1 MPTKVPTA
9 RRATTLGALVTLLA
23 AAASSAASAQDAPP
37 TAAPTR
43 AAALDRAIERAVAPE
58 AIGRGACTTPVATSA
73 VRGAD
78 VLADPA
84 STGRTTTRSAFFA
97 AASRRSGIPAGELR
111 AEAASDRTLWF
122 DTCGAPLYVEPASPT
137 APVRSAA
144 STAVASLPLDQA
156 FLLESK
162 PGAPRTLYLDFTGGA
177 VTGTAWNAEYGAL
190 DVAAFS
196 TDADR
201 ATFSDADRLQIQ
213 RTWQVVAED
222 FAPFDINVTTK
233 APPAAAMQMAT
244 PTDPSFGLT
253 VKITDAGPVGANC
266 GCGGIAYVDIV
277 EPGASWGPQ
286 ALGYY
291 SPAWVFT
298 DGVGTDGR
306 SIAEA
311 ASHEAGHAFGLSH
324 DGISGGTDYYEGAD
338 PWAPIMGVGYYQ
350 PVTQW
355 SRGEYAG
362 ANNTEDDL
370 AVIAHDLGYRADDH
384 GDTTASA
391 TTLVPHVP
399 AAGVIATRTDTDLF
413 RITAAGTSSIT
424 VTPSA
429 LLPDLDVKA
438 TLLDSSGNTLAVAD
452 PPSMRTT
459 EESGQGLDAELS
471 LDLPEPTD
479 SPGTYYLRVDGVGSG
494 DPLLPGG
501 YSDYASLGAYTVS
514 YSTAATVDPSGPGGP
529 VVPAADPLTAIARD
543 LPDATVGEAFSAPT
557 VDVAGGTAPYAFDA
571 TGLPAGLG
579 IDADTG
585 VLAGTPT
592 AAGSGV
598 LTVTVTDADAAT
610 AEVEVP
616 FVVAAA
622 PTPPVTFSSR
632 TIADAE
638 VGVGLDQR
646 LTATGGDGTYRFSAT
661 GLPPGVTLSSQGA
674 LTGRPTAAGRF
685 TAQVTAASGPG
696 DDEAS
701 ATAPVTLVVAARL
714 SHTTSATLPARRTRQ
729 AFAQTLRISGGVAGF
744 TWRRT
749 GTLPSGVTLA
759 LPASRSTATAVVLR
773 GTPRRAGTYRFTVT
787 VTDRLG
793 VTATR
798 TFTLRVR

>member
-1 MPTKVPTA
+1 MPTKAPTA

-43 AAALDRAIERAVAPE
+43 ATALDRAIDRAVAPE

-78 VLADPA
+78 VLAVPA
-84 STGRTTTRSAFFA
+84 STGRTTTRSAFFD

-122 DTCGAPLYVEPASPT
+122 DTCGAPLYVEPAAPT
-137 APVRSAA
+137 APARSAA
-144 STAVASLPLDQA
+144 SSGVAALPLDQA

-162 PGAPRTLYLDFTGGA
+162 PDAPRTLYLDFTGGA

-201 ATFSDADRLQIQ
+201 STFSDADRLQIE

-222 FAPFDINVTTK
+222 FAPFDVNVTTR
-233 APPAAAMQMAT
+233 PPTAAAMQMSS

-266 GCGGIAYVDIV
+266 GCGGVAYVDFV
-277 EPGASWGPQ
+277 DPGAASGPQ
-286 ALGYY
+286 QLGYY

-324 DGISGGTDYYEGAD
+324 DGVTGGTDYYEGAD

-370 AVIAHDLGYRADDH
+370 AIIAHDLGYRADDH
-384 GDTTASA
+384 GDTTAAA
-391 TTLVPHVP
+391 TTLLPDVP
-399 AAGVIATRTDTDLF
+399 ATGVISTRTDTDLF
-413 RITAAGTSSIT
+413 RLTAAGATSIT

-429 LLPDLDVKA
+429 LLPDLDAKA
-438 TLLDSSGNTLAVAD
+438 TLLDSTGATVAVAD
-452 PPSMRTT
+452 PPSVRTT
-459 EESGQGLDAELS
+459 EESGQGLDADLS
-471 LDLPEPTD
+471 LDLPDPTD
-479 SPGTYYLRVDGVGSG
+479 HPGTYYLRVDGVGSG
-494 DPLLPGG
+494 DPLMPGG

-514 YSTAATVDPSGPGGP
+514 YSTAATVGP
-529 VVPAADPLTAIARD
+529 VVPVADPLAATARD

-557 VDVAGGTAPYAFDA
+557 VDVTGGTSPYAFDA
-571 TGLPAGLG
+571 TGLPAGMG

-598 LTVTVTDADAAT
+598 LTVTVTDADAVT

-622 PTPPVTFSSR
+622 PTPPVAFSSR

-661 GLPPGVTLSSQGA
+661 GLPPGVTLSGQGT
-674 LTGRPTAAGRF
+674 LSGRPTAAGRF
-685 TAQVTAASGPG
+685 TAQVTAASGPA
-696 DDEAS
+696 DDGAS

-714 SHTTSATLPARRTRQ
+714 SHTTSAALPTRRTRQ
-729 AFAQTLRISGGVAGF
+729 AFTQTLRVSGGVAGF
-744 TWRRT
+744 TWRRS
-749 GTLPSGVTLA
+749 GTLPQGVSLA

-773 GTPRRAGTYRFTVT
+773 GTPRRAGSYRFTVT

-793 VTATR
+793 VTAAR